1 MYGIRVSK
9 NAISCILMVQSLSEI
24 RISHADQF
32 VVVLSVVEHV
42 HRKNAL
48 HAEPNYELE
57 DATSRP

>member
-1 MYGIRVSK
+1 
-9 NAISCILMVQSLSEI
+9 MVQSLSEI